1 MKKASSWPTFFLG
14 IGFLIIM
21 LSPQAAE
28 PVPSMLG
35 GCLVLILS
43 SIAMVRKKNRDHPDE
58 K

>member
-1 MKKASSWPTFFLG
+1 MKKTSSWPTFFLG

-43 SIAMVRKKNRDHPDE
+43 SIAMVRKKNRDRPDE